1 MRRSNLKSRDESRYP
16 SWNDAIYI
24 KHFLVIFRLIVPSA
38 PPTNVRVLVINDT
51 AVSVNFT
58 SPPQELWNGKLIYI
72 VVSFLEIALILMHFM
87 SLVSFYNTPWKHK
100 NQRFSDV
107 FSGYRKRLVT
117 WNGLIKIPTC
127 LANTCSKS

>member
-1 MRRSNLKSRDESRYP
+1 M
-16 SWNDAIYI
+16 
-24 KHFLVIFRLIVPSA
+24 

-107 FSGYRKRLVT
+107 FMGYRKRLVT
-117 WNGLIKIPTC
+117 
-127 LANTCSKS
+127 